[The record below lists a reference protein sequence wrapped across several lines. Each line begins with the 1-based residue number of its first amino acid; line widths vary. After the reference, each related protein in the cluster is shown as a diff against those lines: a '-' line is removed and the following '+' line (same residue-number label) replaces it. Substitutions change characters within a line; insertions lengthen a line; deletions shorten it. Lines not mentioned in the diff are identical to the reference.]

1 MGKLI
6 IISFITLDG
15 VVEDPDC
22 SDGTTFGGWAMRHGP
37 GAVAGDKFRL
47 GPVLDTATLLFG
59 RHTWEHFSRLWPRR
73 DDPFSTQMNR
83 ASKAVVT
90 SRPLD
95 LAAWSNSTIVSEP
108 VENWLA
114 YVQRATD
121 VVVIGSTRLVERL
134 MTAELVD
141 EYRLLTFPTA
151 IGQGRRLFTKPTSL
165 QLVSSQAGE
174 HTVLTILRPE
184 GASA

>member
-1 MGKLI
+1 
-6 IISFITLDG
+6 
-15 VVEDPDC
+15 V
-22 SDGTTFGGWAMRHGP
+22 AAP
-37 GAVAGDKFRL
+37 GRPFLYTD
-47 GPVLDTATLLFG
+47 
-59 RHTWEHFSRLWPRR
+59 EPR
-73 DDPFSTQMNR
+73 P
-83 ASKAVVT
+83 SKAVVT
-90 SRPLD
+90 SRPLN
-95 LAAWSNSTIVSEP
+95 LAAWSNSAVVSEP
-108 VENWLA
+108 VEDWLA

-151 IGQGRRLFTKPTSL
+151 IGQGRRLFTKPTVL